1 MIRSPDCML
10 EYMVTVKH
18 IANKLAARLPA
29 NIDRDDLISAGL
41 IGLLQ
46 AMERFDPKK
55 GDKFKSYAEFRI
67 RGAMLDELRAQD
79 WAPKA
84 MRQKAKEFQLACEKI
99 LRERGHVAT
108 DAELKEELHLSEKK
122 YSALVKNVHTLDQMN
137 AAAYAQSKNKDI
149 DVLIEQVASPADN
162 PFEETL
168 KHNIHDILENAMHSL
183 NEKEC
188 AVLHLYYFEELNLRE
203 IGERLHI
210 SESRVSQLHAQA
222 IEHIKE
228 VLDDSQLAA

>member
-1 MIRSPDCML
+1 MIRSPESML
-10 EYMVTVKH
+10 KYLVVVKH

-41 IGLLQ
+41 IGLMQ
-46 AMERFDPKK
+46 AMDKYDPKK
-55 GDKFKSYAEFRI
+55 GDKFKTYAEFRI

-84 MRQKAKEFQLACEKI
+84 MRQKAKEFQAACEKI

-108 DAELKEELHLSEKK
+108 DKELKEVLHLSDKK

-149 DVLIEQVASPADN
+149 DILIEQVESPADN

-168 KHNIHDILENAMHSL
+168 KHNIHDVLEHAMHRLS
-183 NEKEC
+183 EKEC
-188 AVLHLYYFEELNLRE
+188 AVLQLYYFEELNLRE
-203 IGERLHI
+203 IGQRLNI

-222 IEHIKE
+222 LSHIKDE
-228 VLDDSQLAA
+228 LDVSALAA